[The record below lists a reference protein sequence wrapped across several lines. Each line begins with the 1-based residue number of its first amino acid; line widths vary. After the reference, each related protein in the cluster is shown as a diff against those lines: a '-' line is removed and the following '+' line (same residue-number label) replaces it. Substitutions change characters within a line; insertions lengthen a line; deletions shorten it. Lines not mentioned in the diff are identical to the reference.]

1 VRRPSRRDVL
11 RGCAVGT
18 TALAGCSVFTPS
30 TFDCSGD
37 DRHEFDAPLS
47 PAASWPSYQNDA
59 ANTGYAPD
67 ASGPDDPE
75 LAWRHSVCTSVDSGV
90 VVHGGTVSTGGLLL
104 DGRTG
109 RRVGG
114 EWGPHTGTPTVADGR
129 LYVGDRDLLARDVET
144 GDLDWTFEVES
155 GAGGMGTPAVVD
167 GTVYVR
173 GHLDDPTV
181 YAVDASTGRERW
193 RVELDAAAWNP
204 LAVAN
209 ATVFVAD
216 DASKMYA
223 LDAAT
228 GDTRWTRSPAAD
240 VEWGTPVVGD
250 GRLYART
257 GEQELVAFDA
267 ADGAEVW
274 RHEVDAERIGAVA
287 VADGTVF
294 VAVSEGVRAVSASDG
309 RTRWD
314 WTRGP
319 IYPGAPVVAGETVY
333 VPADRTLYAVRA
345 SDGAE
350 RWRFETGSV
359 PAGDGTWEGIA
370 DGVAVAG
377 GTVYLAT
384 EAGDLYALAES

>member
-1 VRRPSRRDVL
+1 ML
-11 RGCAVGT
+11 RGCALGT

-47 PAASWPSYQNDA
+47 PAASWPSYQYDA
-59 ANTGYAPD
+59 ANTGYAP
-67 ASGPDDPE
+67 AVRGPDDPE

-90 VVHGGTVSTGGLLL
+90 VVHGGTVSAGGLLL

-129 LYVGDRDLLARDVET
+129 LYVGARDLLARDVET
-144 GDLDWTFEVES
+144 GDLDWTLEVAS
-155 GAGGMGTPAVVD
+155 GAGGLGTATVVD
-167 GTVYVR
+167 GAVYVR
-173 GHLDDPTV
+173 GHLDDPRV

-193 RVELDAAAWNP
+193 RVELDAAAWDP

-216 DASKMYA
+216 TESKLYA
-223 LDAAT
+223 LDAVT
-228 GDTRWTRSPAAD
+228 GDVRWTRSPTAGLD
-240 VEWGTPVVGD
+240 WDTPVVSD
-250 GRLYART
+250 GRLYARSRA
-257 GEQELVAFDA
+257 EALVAFDA

-287 VADGTVF
+287 VADGMVF
-294 VAVSEGVRAVSASDG
+294 VTVSEGVRAVSAFDG
-309 RTRWD
+309 RTRWTWD
-314 WTRGP
+314 GARSSPGP
-319 IYPGAPVVAGETVY
+319 PVVAGETVY
-333 VPADRTLYAVRA
+333 VPAGRTLYAVRA

-350 RWRFETGSV
+350 RWRFETRSV
-359 PAGDGTWEGIA
+359 PAGDTTWEGIA
-370 DGVAVAG
+370 GGVAVAG